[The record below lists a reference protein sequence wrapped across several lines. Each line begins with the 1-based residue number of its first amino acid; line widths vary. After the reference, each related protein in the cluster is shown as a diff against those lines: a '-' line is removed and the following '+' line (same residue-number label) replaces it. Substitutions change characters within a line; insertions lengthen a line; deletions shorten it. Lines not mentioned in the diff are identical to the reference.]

1 MIKRFS
7 SVILA
12 LLMIAIGAAF
22 ADQPLYDESASYP
35 VVPENAEFVRDT
47 TDDGLNVAHYRTPD
61 GTRWEVKTE
70 PATGRTVKVE
80 IEAEDKRG
88 SATVSLSSEQ
98 AENALM
104 TLWPDASVYLVTSDR
119 DDGRNEYHVYFTTP
133 AFSGIAELNAE
144 TGALLEA
151 DLIYAAEARAA
162 AQGPLTADAARAL
175 VLSLVDDGTIVDF
188 ETDREDGR
196 KVYEGE
202 VRSSSGRYE
211 FVIDAE
217 TGRVTEWEKDN

>member
-7 SVILA
+7 SLFLA
-12 LLMIAIGAAF
+12 LLLIAVGAAI
-22 ADQPLYDESASYP
+22 ADQPLYDE
-35 VVPENAEFVRDT
+35 PEAYSVIPSSAEFVRNT
-47 TDDGLNVAHYRTPD
+47 TDDGLNVAHYLTPD

-70 PATGRTVKVE
+70 PSGGRTVKVE
-80 IEAEDKRG
+80 IEAADRRG
-88 SATVSLSSEQ
+88 AAEVSLTREQ
-98 AENALM
+98 AEAALLA
-104 TLWPDASVYLVTSDR
+104 LWPDASVYLTTLER
-119 DDGRNEYHVYFTTP
+119 DDGRSEYDVYFTTP
-133 AFSGIAELNAE
+133 AFSGRAELHAS

-151 DLIYAAEARAA
+151 ELNYVAEARTA
-162 AQGPLTADAARAL
+162 AQGSLTADEARAL
-175 VLSLVDDGTIVDF
+175 VLSLVQDGTIAEF

-217 TGRVTEWEKDN
+217 TGRVTEWERDN